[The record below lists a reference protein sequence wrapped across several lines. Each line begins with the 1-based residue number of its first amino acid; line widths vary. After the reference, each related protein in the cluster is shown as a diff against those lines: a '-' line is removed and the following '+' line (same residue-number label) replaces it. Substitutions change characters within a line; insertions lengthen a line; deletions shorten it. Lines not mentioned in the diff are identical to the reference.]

1 MVAPDTLQIDSMQVA
16 MWQQDGWYDYN
27 RELMGGGES
36 LLEWLQRVVMG
47 WFEEL
52 FAIAAH
58 DERMQWLLAALGVV
72 LVVAVGW
79 FVWRKRQLKFNYGRR
94 NNTLDYELEGD
105 TIYGMDFTQLIQDAL
120 TREDYAQ
127 VVRLVYLQTLKMLSD
142 ATRINWQASK
152 TPTQYVAEVGQED
165 FTELSH
171 LFMRVRYGNLTA
183 TKQLAERMN
192 ILQENV
198 GRWLNQPTEGGEEA

>member
-1 MVAPDTLQIDSMQVA
+1 
-16 MWQQDGWYDYN
+16 MWQQDGRYDYN

-52 FAIAAH
+52 FSAAVH
-58 DERMQWLLAALGVV
+58 DERVQWLLAALGVV
-72 LVVAVGW
+72 IVVAVGW
-79 FVWRKRQLKFNYGRR
+79 FVWRKRLKLFSSSHRIDA
-94 NNTLDYELEGD
+94 LDYELEGD
-105 TIYGMDFTQLIQDAL
+105 TIYGVDFVQLIQEAMA
-120 TREDYAQ
+120 REDYGQ

-142 ATRINWQASK
+142 ARRVNWQASK
-152 TPTQYVAEVGQED
+152 TPTQYVAEVRQED

-171 LFMRVRYGNLTA
+171 LFMRVRYGNFTA
-183 TKQLAERMN
+183 TNQLAERMN

>member
-1 MVAPDTLQIDSMQVA
+1 
-16 MWQQDGWYDYN
+16 MWQQDGRYDYN

-47 WFEEL
+47 WFDEL
-52 FAIAAH
+52 FSAAVH
-58 DERMQWLLAALGVV
+58 DERVQWLLAALGVV
-72 LVVAVGW
+72 IVVAVGW
-79 FVWRKRQLKFNYGRR
+79 FVWRKRQLKLNYGHR
-94 NNTLDYELEGD
+94 NNTLDYELEGE
-105 TIYGMDFTQLIQDAL
+105 TIYGMDFTQLIQEAL

-152 TPTQYVAEVGQED
+152 TPTQYVAEVGQKD

-171 LFMRVRYGNLTA
+171 LFMRVRYGNFTA
-183 TKQLAERMN
+183 TKQLAERMD